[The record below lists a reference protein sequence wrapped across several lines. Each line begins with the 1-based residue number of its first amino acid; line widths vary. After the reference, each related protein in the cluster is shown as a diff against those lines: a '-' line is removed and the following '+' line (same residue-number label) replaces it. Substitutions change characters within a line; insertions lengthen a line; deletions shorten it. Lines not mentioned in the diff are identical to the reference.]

1 MDQYLN
7 IFSQVQLG
15 AYQDHGHAGTVLT
28 DFRKPFGSE
37 VTERAGTDDAVAEEE
52 DISIFVAQ
60 GPEALQ
66 LPLREYEDKPDYN
79 QADLFYR
86 QTGGFIQRLCQLFPQ
101 KSTSAAYLSCLICGS
116 QIQAC

>member
-1 MDQYLN
+1 MN

-15 AYQDHGHAGTVLT
+15 AYQDHGRAGTVLT
-28 DFRKPFGSE
+28 DIRKPFGGE

-66 LPLREYEDKPDYN
+66 LPLHEYEDKPDYN
-79 QADLFYR
+79 QADLF
-86 QTGGFIQRLCQLFPQ
+86 
-101 KSTSAAYLSCLICGS
+101 
-116 QIQAC
+116 

>member
-28 DFRKPFGSE
+28 DLGKPFGSE

-79 QADLFYR
+79 RADLWLR
-86 QTGGFIQRLCQLFPQ
+86 
-101 KSTSAAYLSCLICGS
+101 SAFVSVIPTEINISGVS
-116 QIQAC
+116 VSPHAC

>member
-1 MDQYLN
+1 M
-7 IFSQVQLG
+7 
-15 AYQDHGHAGTVLT
+15 LT

-101 KSTSAAYLSCLICGS
+101 KSTSAAYLSRLICGS